1 MTWYH
6 EWFNEEEYLLLYQ
19 HRDEEEANLLINL
32 IEKEINLKLKSKVLD
47 LCCGNG
53 RHSILLSKRGYS
65 VTGVDLSDNLL
76 NIARKNAEINNLD
89 IKFIQSDMKEINFNN
104 EFDLTLNLFTSFGYF
119 STDEENENVIK
130 NIYRALKNKSY
141 LVIDFLNKEYLLKN
155 IEPETVSNI
164 NNSTIIQKRKIV
176 NNKVIKEIIIEKNN
190 NKKYFREEVIL
201 YSLNDFE
208 IFFKRNN
215 IILKKVF
222 GDYYGSEFNSHS
234 PRLILF
240 GLKS

>member
-176 NNKVIKEIIIEKNN
+176 NNKVIKEIFIEKNN
-190 NKKYFREEVIL
+190 NEKYFREEVIL

>member
-89 IKFIQSDMKEINFNN
+89 IKFIQSDMREINFNN

-176 NNKVIKEIIIEKNN
+176 NNKVIKEIFIEKNN
-190 NKKYFREEVIL
+190 NEKYFREEVIL

>member
-89 IKFIQSDMKEINFNN
+89 IKFIQSDMREINFNN

-164 NNSTIIQKRKIV
+164 NNCTIIQKRKIV